1 MINKST
7 LEINCDTGTVTVISD
22 PQDLSSMM
30 DIDESKADLIAKIL
44 AMQSKELL
52 VMSNQQLMNKFLDM
66 MRVI

>member
-30 DIDESKADLIAKIL
+30 DIEESKADLIAKIL